1 MVTPPLPERDFDPS
15 NIPASSAT
23 SSPTLAPSS
32 QGSSPPLTPDHLKNN
47 HISLDYS
54 LYSNPSV
61 LNSEAPVEEFLL
73 PKALSTSSVKTS
85 TALLQE
91 LGSPLEWMAEI
102 LFVLRP
108 LIYGK
113 PSLTY

>member
-1 MVTPPLPERDFDPS
+1 M
-15 NIPASSAT
+15 
-23 SSPTLAPSS
+23 
-32 QGSSPPLTPDHLKNN
+32 
-47 HISLDYS
+47 
-54 LYSNPSV
+54 
-61 LNSEAPVEEFLL
+61 EELLL

-113 PSLTY
+113 HFSIV